1 MSSKQTYYLK
11 NSEEQKLKSLRRYY
25 IKQLENSNLEAN
37 KKTKYETKLQE
48 LNDKIDSIESN
59 HKSKSK
65 PKNNNN
71 NNNEDRNLKSL
82 RNYYIK
88 QLRNPELEES
98 KKTKYEAKLAEL
110 NDKINTIEVNDM
122 TLEELL
128 EDKASYEAKIK
139 SIEELKIKYEAKLQ
153 EINDKIKI
161 FNNED

>member
-25 IKQLENSNLEAN
+25 VKQLENSNLEAN

-98 KKTKYEAKLAEL
+98 KKTKYENKLAEL
-110 NDKINTIEVNDM
+110 NNKINTIEFTDM